1 MHSPEIRSPQERYLP
16 LAGAAYAAL
25 MVAGAAAFPAAPGGD
40 VTPASHPAW
49 LAAHTNPV
57 IAQSYV
63 RGLAALAFIA
73 LAVAVSAAIHRALP
87 GSSLSAAALAG
98 GSLSGTLVLA
108 GQGVAMASAL
118 FVHGG
123 GSADATRALGA
134 LQSGFLDMSSLP
146 ALLVFG
152 SAGLAA
158 LRTGMLPRWLAVL
171 SLLGVPFA
179 LVDAGSYA
187 GGPLQAVGILGLV
200 YFLAWGLLT
209 GVQLYLSE
217 RSAQSATRQAEGLKT
232 A

>member
-49 LAAHTNPV
+49 LAAHTNAV
-57 IAQSYV
+57 ITQSYV

-73 LAVAVSAAIHRALP
+73 LAVAVAAAIRRALP
-87 GSSLSAAALAG
+87 GSSLSAAALTG
-98 GSLSGTLVLA
+98 GSLSAALVLA

-123 GSADATRALGA
+123 GGADATRSLGA
-134 LQSGFLDMSSLP
+134 LQGGFLDMSSLP
-146 ALLVFG
+146 AVLLFG
-152 SAGLAA
+152 AAGLAA
-158 LRTGMLPRWLAVL
+158 LRTGILPRWLGVL

-179 LVDAGSYA
+179 LVDAGSYD
-187 GGPLQAVGILGLV
+187 GGPLEAVGILGLV

-232 A
+232 P